1 MQHDNTSG
9 EGSLFINKTHCY
21 HKNFELHV
29 EGEKGKL
36 QNFSLVKDGKTYSV
50 ILPDDEEVANYNEW
64 VTLKKQY
71 GTTPRKKAD
80 VTNYAFIN
88 LGYWC
93 EVRFPQDFDAKSMLQ
108 NPSSIVHQ
116 ADTLQDAMQSVNK
129 DVRQASSK
137 VKNLICVSSNQSDF
151 IREYTDEVKILPQY
165 SDRQPCPNNSS
176 GRMKRSISEKCPQD
190 ANIVKKRKMSN
201 AEWDEQTERFEVKRE
216 TSVDAGD
223 KEKITDD
230 STTVKQNQNY
240 TYWTKQEE
248 RVLLKEIKKTQWP
261 SYPDWDVVSKSVSK
275 VGSVERSGNAVS
287 ILSALA

>member
-1 MQHDNTSG
+1 
-9 EGSLFINKTHCY
+9 
-21 HKNFELHV
+21 
-29 EGEKGKL
+29 
-36 QNFSLVKDGKTYSV
+36 
-50 ILPDDEEVANYNEW
+50 
-64 VTLKKQY
+64 
-71 GTTPRKKAD
+71 
-80 VTNYAFIN
+80 
-88 LGYWC
+88 
-93 EVRFPQDFDAKSMLQ
+93 
-108 NPSSIVHQ
+108 
-116 ADTLQDAMQSVNK
+116 
-129 DVRQASSK
+129 
-137 VKNLICVSSNQSDF
+137 

-176 GRMKRSISEKCPQD
+176 GRMKRSVSEKCPQD

-223 KEKITDD
+223 KEKITND